1 MTRVLLAGS
10 HPGHLQAFIDASHTS
25 TLVSCQITWSYA
37 FAAARTLLAGSHPF
51 YLQANRDGFSHGVLF
66 LSSNGMDVLL
76 NETSLTYK

>member
-1 MTRVLLAGS
+1 MLCLLSYLANGWLLLLPLHHVIVLL
-10 HPGHLQAFIDASHTS
+10 P
-25 TLVSCQITWSYA
+25 
-37 FAAARTLLAGSHPF
+37 GSHPF